1 MLLELGEAATQAD
14 DCHMCRCV
22 LSWVLAGRAI
32 VCARPGCQP
41 HSTLYGSFMD
51 NCAARASK
59 RPAGRVTWRGGPRLC
74 PPARLTARPQK

>member
-32 VCARPGCQP
+32 CVLVRAASHTAHCMEVLWIIVLRERAKGRPG
-41 HSTLYGSFMD
+41 
-51 NCAARASK
+51 
-59 RPAGRVTWRGGPRLC
+59 V
-74 PPARLTARPQK
+74 